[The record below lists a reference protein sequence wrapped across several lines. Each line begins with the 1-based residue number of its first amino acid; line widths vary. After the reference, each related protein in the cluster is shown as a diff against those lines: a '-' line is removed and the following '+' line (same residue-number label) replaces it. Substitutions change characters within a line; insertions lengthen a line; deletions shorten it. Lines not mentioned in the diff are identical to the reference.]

1 MYVCMYVCIYVCMNK
16 ALGPCRGR
24 RPFSPERSRP
34 AASPPMQV
42 RSGQVRSDGSGQVGR
57 EYGRSHRGVLQVAQ
71 DVHLSVCAL
80 RVGAIFEDALH
91 QLDRHRAVSRPN
103 TTKDAYTTQSQSQ
116 SQEDEVILISYV
128 CTYVC
133 MV

>member
-1 MYVCMYVCIYVCMNK
+1 MYVCILVYMYVCMYEQ
-16 ALGPCRGR
+16 
-24 RPFSPERSRP
+24 SSRTLSRATP
-34 AASPPMQV
+34 ILSGTITSSSFTTYA
-42 RSGQVRSDGSGQVGR
+42 GQVRSDGSGQVGR

-128 CTYVC
+128 C

>member
-1 MYVCMYVCIYVCMNK
+1 MYLHYVEYIPGLRIY
-16 ALGPCRGR
+16 
-24 RPFSPERSRP
+24 
-34 AASPPMQV
+34 AAHPLV
-42 RSGQVRSDGSGQVGR
+42 IHDLKLGQVRSDGSGQVGR

-116 SQEDEVILISYV
+116 SQSQEDEVILISYV

-133 MV
+133 KL